1 MENKFVSIIIPT
13 YQDWQ
18 RLSLCLD
25 ALSKQTFLK
34 EMFEVI
40 VINND
45 PNDNV
50 PPDFPLPEG
59 YKIITEEKPG
69 SYAARNT
76 GLKVAKG
83 EIIGFTDSDCIPD
96 KNWIKN
102 AVNYL
107 INNESCS
114 RIGGNILV
122 FYKSS
127 KPDIVER
134 FNNVYSFPQKW
145 HVNKVGTSVTAN
157 LFAYKYLFDKVGYFD
172 EKLMSM
178 GDSRWA
184 KQAGK
189 AGYKLDYVEDVIVRH
204 PARNLSELAK
214 KERRLGGAEGTT
226 WHNSKYKLKNVYA
239 FLQSFKHSKKEF
251 EFLAYQGKDLNIS
264 TKISLFTLKYY
275 LNGVRAYERL
285 KVQLGKKPNRA

>member
-1 MENKFVSIIIPT
+1 MESKFVSIIIPA
-13 YQDWQ
+13 YHDWQ

-25 ALSKQTFLK
+25 ALSKQTFPK

-40 VINND
+40 IVNND

-50 PPDFPLPEG
+50 PLNFSLPDG
-59 YKIITEEKPG
+59 YKIIVEEKSG

-96 KNWIKN
+96 KDWIKN

-107 INNESCS
+107 MNNESCS

-122 FYKSS
+122 FNKSS
-127 KPDIVER
+127 KPSIVELY
-134 FNNVYSFPQKW
+134 NNVYSFPQKW

-157 LFAYKYLFDKVGYFD
+157 LFVYKYLFDKVGYFD

-184 KQAGK
+184 QQAGK
-189 AGYKLDYVEDVIVRH
+189 AGYKLHYAENVIVRH
-204 PARNLSELAK
+204 PARSLSELAK
-214 KERRLGGAEGTT
+214 KERRLGAQKERFGTKART
-226 WHNSKYKLKNVYA
+226 YGGTYMYSFGVLNFRKRNLTFWLTRKRFKYGY
-239 FLQSFKHSKKEF
+239 
-251 EFLAYQGKDLNIS
+251 
-264 TKISLFTLKYY
+264 
-275 LNGVRAYERL
+275 
-285 KVQLGKKPNRA
+285 

>member
-1 MENKFVSIIIPT
+1 MESKFVSIIIPA
-13 YQDWQ
+13 YHDWQ

-25 ALSKQTFLK
+25 ALSKQTFPK

-40 VINND
+40 IVNND

-50 PPDFPLPEG
+50 PLNFSLPDG
-59 YKIITEEKPG
+59 YKIIVEEKSG

-96 KNWIKN
+96 KDWIKN

-107 INNESCS
+107 MNNESCS

-122 FYKSS
+122 FNKSS
-127 KPDIVER
+127 KPSIVELY
-134 FNNVYSFPQKW
+134 NNVYSFPQKW

-157 LFAYKYLFDKVGYFD
+157 LFVYKYLFDKVGYFD

-178 GDSRWA
+178 GDSDGHSRLE
-184 KQAGK
+184 
-189 AGYKLDYVEDVIVRH
+189 KLVTNFTMQRMLSFVILQE
-204 PARNLSELAK
+204 AYLS
-214 KERRLGGAEGTT
+214 
-226 WHNSKYKLKNVYA
+226 
-239 FLQSFKHSKKEF
+239 
-251 EFLAYQGKDLNIS
+251 
-264 TKISLFTLKYY
+264 
-275 LNGVRAYERL
+275 
-285 KVQLGKKPNRA
+285 